1 MKTEMKSSL
10 KLFMRPF
17 LVVLGFM
24 LLYALV
30 HAVLGFYGEKDSAS
44 ISQNLEKTEIERQ
57 NSALSPKQEEANTT
71 TTATEENPT
80 KDSPLPLETATQ
92 KQENKQEIKQE
103 TKQENKQETK
113 QENKQETKQE
123 NKQETK
129 QENKQETKQE
139 NKQETKQEQE
149 KENEPKQNSA
159 SSVQNNQKTPTT
171 PTIGKKPLE
180 YKVAVSGVNVRAFP
194 STKGKI
200 LGSLA
205 KDKSVKVLEIQND
218 WAKIEF
224 SNETKGYVFLKLLK
238 KAE

>member
-1 MKTEMKSSL
+1 MKSSL

-30 HAVLGFYGEKDSAS
+30 HAALGFYGEKDSAS
-44 ISQNLEKTEIERQ
+44 TSQNLEKTEIERQ
-57 NSALSPKQEEANTT
+57 NSALLPKQEETNTAI
-71 TTATEENPT
+71 TATEENPT

-92 KQENKQEIKQE
+92 KQE
-103 TKQENKQETK
+103 
-113 QENKQETKQE
+113 
-123 NKQETK
+123 
-129 QENKQETKQE
+129 
-139 NKQETKQEQE
+139 TKQEQE
-149 KENEPKQNSA
+149 KENEPKQNGA
-159 SSVQNNQKTPTT
+159 SPTQNHQKTLST

-180 YKVAVSGVNVRAFP
+180 YKAAVSGVNVRAFP

-205 KDKSVKVLEIQND
+205 KNKSVKVLEIQND

>member
-17 LVVLGFM
+17 LVVLAFM
-24 LLYALV
+24 LLYALA
-30 HAVLGFYGEKDSAS
+30 HAALGFYVKKDSAS

-57 NSALSPKQEEANTT
+57 NSALSPKQEEANTA
-71 TTATEENPT
+71 TTATEESPT

-92 KQENKQEIKQE
+92 KQEIKQE
-103 TKQENKQETK
+103 N
-113 QENKQETKQE
+113 
-123 NKQETK
+123 
-129 QENKQETKQE
+129 
-139 NKQETKQEQE
+139 KQEQE
-149 KENEPKQNSA
+149 KENEPKQNSTSPA
-159 SSVQNNQKTPTT
+159 QNHQKTLST

-180 YKVAVSGVNVRAFP
+180 YKAAVNSVNVRAFP

-205 KDKSVKVLEIQND
+205 KNKSVKVLEIQND

>member
-24 LLYALV
+24 LLYALA
-30 HAVLGFYGEKDSAS
+30 HAALGFYAKKDSAS

-57 NSALSPKQEEANTT
+57 NSALSPKQEEANAT

-92 KQENKQEIKQE
+92 KQETKQEI
-103 TKQENKQETK
+103 
-113 QENKQETKQE
+113 
-123 NKQETK
+123 
-129 QENKQETKQE
+129 
-139 NKQETKQEQE
+139 KQEQE

-159 SSVQNNQKTPTT
+159 SPIQNNQKTLST

-180 YKVAVSGVNVRAFP
+180 YKAAVSGVNVRAFP

-224 SNETKGYVFLKLLK
+224 SKETKGYVFLKLLK

>member
-10 KLFMRPF
+10 KLFVRPF

-30 HAVLGFYGEKDSAS
+30 HVALGFYGEKDSAS

-80 KDSPLPLETATQ
+80 KDPPLPLETATQ
-92 KQENKQEIKQE
+92 
-103 TKQENKQETK
+103 
-113 QENKQETKQE
+113 
-123 NKQETK
+123 
-129 QENKQETKQE
+129 KQETKQE

-149 KENEPKQNSA
+149 KENEPKQNSV
-159 SSVQNNQKTPTT
+159 SPIQNHQKTLST

>member
-24 LLYALV
+24 LLYVLA
-30 HAVLGFYGEKDSAS
+30 HAALGFYAKKDSAS

-57 NSALSPKQEEANTT
+57 SSVLSPKQEEANTA

-80 KDSPLPLETATQ
+80 KDPLLPLETTTQ
-92 KQENKQEIKQE
+92 KQEN
-103 TKQENKQETK
+103 
-113 QENKQETKQE
+113 
-123 NKQETK
+123 
-129 QENKQETKQE
+129 
-139 NKQETKQEQE
+139 KQEQE

-159 SSVQNNQKTPTT
+159 SPTQNHQKTLST

-180 YKVAVSGVNVRAFP
+180 YKVAVNSVNVRAFP

-224 SNETKGYVFLKLLK
+224 SNKTKGYVFLKLLK

>member
-10 KLFMRPF
+10 KLFVRPF

-24 LLYALV
+24 LLYALM
-30 HAVLGFYGEKDSAS
+30 HAALGFYAKKDSTS
-44 ISQNLEKTEIERQ
+44 INQNLEKTEIERQ
-57 NSALSPKQEEANTT
+57 NNAFSPKQANTA
-71 TTATEENPT
+71 TTATEENPA
-80 KDSPLPLETATQ
+80 KDSPLPLETTTQ
-92 KQENKQEIKQE
+92 EKENKQEIKQE
-103 TKQENKQETK
+103 
-113 QENKQETKQE
+113 
-123 NKQETK
+123 
-129 QENKQETKQE
+129 
-139 NKQETKQEQE
+139 QE
-149 KENEPKQNSA
+149 KETKPKQNSA
-159 SSVQNNQKTPTT
+159 SPIQNHQKTLST

-180 YKVAVSGVNVRAFP
+180 YKVAVNSVNVRAFP

>member
-1 MKTEMKSSL
+1 MKYSL

-24 LLYALV
+24 LLYALA
-30 HAVLGFYGEKDSAS
+30 HAALGFYAKKDSAS

-80 KDSPLPLETATQ
+80 KDPPLPLETATQ
-92 KQENKQEIKQE
+92 KQENKQE
-103 TKQENKQETK
+103 NKQEQEKENKSK
-113 QENKQETKQE
+113 QEA
-123 NKQETK
+123 
-129 QENKQETKQE
+129 
-139 NKQETKQEQE
+139 KQETKQEQE

-159 SSVQNNQKTPTT
+159 SPIQNNQKTPTT

-180 YKVAVSGVNVRAFP
+180 YKVAVNGVNVRAFP

-224 SNETKGYVFLKLLK
+224 SKETKGYVFLKLLK

>member
-10 KLFMRPF
+10 KLFMRPL

-30 HAVLGFYGEKDSAS
+30 HAALGFYGEKDSAS
-44 ISQNLEKTEIERQ
+44 ISQNLEKTRIERQ
-57 NSALSPKQEEANTT
+57 NSTLSPKQEEANTT

-92 KQENKQEIKQE
+92 KQEIKQEI
-103 TKQENKQETK
+103 
-113 QENKQETKQE
+113 
-123 NKQETK
+123 
-129 QENKQETKQE
+129 
-139 NKQETKQEQE
+139 KQETKQEQE
-149 KENEPKQNSA
+149 KENESKQNSA
-159 SSVQNNQKTPTT
+159 SPAQNNQKTLST

-180 YKVAVSGVNVRAFP
+180 YKAAVNSVNVRAFP

-205 KDKSVKVLEIQND
+205 KNKSVKVLEIQND

>member
-30 HAVLGFYGEKDSAS
+30 HAALGFYAKKDSAS

-57 NSALSPKQEEANTT
+57 NSALLPKQEEANTT

-80 KDSPLPLETATQ
+80 KDPPLPLETATQ
-92 KQENKQEIKQE
+92 
-103 TKQENKQETK
+103 
-113 QENKQETKQE
+113 
-123 NKQETK
+123 
-129 QENKQETKQE
+129 
-139 NKQETKQEQE
+139 KQETKQEQE
-149 KENEPKQNSA
+149 KENEPKQSSA
-159 SSVQNNQKTPTT
+159 SPIQNHQKTPTT

>member
-1 MKTEMKSSL
+1 MKSSL

-24 LLYALV
+24 LLYALA
-30 HAVLGFYGEKDSAS
+30 HAALGFYAKKDSAS

-57 NSALSPKQEEANTT
+57 NSALSPKQEETNTT

-80 KDSPLPLETATQ
+80 KDSPLPLETPTQ
-92 KQENKQEIKQE
+92 
-103 TKQENKQETK
+103 KQENKQETK
-113 QENKQETKQE
+113 QENKQE
-123 NKQETK
+123 
-129 QENKQETKQE
+129 
-139 NKQETKQEQE
+139 QE
-149 KENEPKQNSA
+149 KENEPKQNGA
-159 SSVQNNQKTPTT
+159 SPTQNNQKTLST
-171 PTIGKKPLE
+171 PIIGKKPLE
-180 YKVAVSGVNVRAFP
+180 YKAAVNSVNVRAFP

-205 KDKSVKVLEIQND
+205 KNKSVKVLEIQND

>member
-44 ISQNLEKTEIERQ
+44 ISQNLEKTEMERQ
-57 NSALSPKQEEANTT
+57 NSALSPKQEESNTI

-80 KDSPLPLETATQ
+80 KDPPLPLETATQ
-92 KQENKQEIKQE
+92 KQETKQEI
-103 TKQENKQETK
+103 
-113 QENKQETKQE
+113 
-123 NKQETK
+123 
-129 QENKQETKQE
+129 
-139 NKQETKQEQE
+139 KQETKQEQE

-159 SSVQNNQKTPTT
+159 SPVQNHQKTLST

-205 KDKSVKVLEIQND
+205 KNKSVKVLEIQND

>member
-1 MKTEMKSSL
+1 MKTETKSSL

-30 HAVLGFYGEKDSAS
+30 HAALGFYGEKDSAS

-57 NSALSPKQEEANTT
+57 NSALSPKQEETNTT

-80 KDSPLPLETATQ
+80 KDSPLPLETPTQ
-92 KQENKQEIKQE
+92 EK
-103 TKQENKQETK
+103 ENKQET
-113 QENKQETKQE
+113 
-123 NKQETK
+123 
-129 QENKQETKQE
+129 
-139 NKQETKQEQE
+139 KQETKQEQE

-159 SSVQNNQKTPTT
+159 SPIQNNQKTLSTL
-171 PTIGKKPLE
+171 TIGKKPLE

-205 KDKSVKVLEIQND
+205 KNKSVKVLEIQND
-218 WAKIEF
+218 WAEIEF